1 MGTLNEIRDE
11 NGDLARC
18 VMVTDHHA
26 DESKYVLEDKF
37 RRYNRRRAE
46 AVAHGIRLIMQ
57 QVKKI
62 SDAAEKDDLAGIK
75 AALTEQLNF
84 GWIKGSDSCWPEDAR

>member
-1 MGTLNEIRDE
+1 MGTVAEIRDG
-11 NGDLARC
+11 NGDLAHC

-46 AVAHGIRLIMQ
+46 AVAHGIKLIMQ

-62 SDAAEKDDLAGIK
+62 SAAAEKNDLAGVK
-75 AALTEQLNF
+75 TALAEQLNF
-84 GWIKGSDSCWPEDAR
+84 GWIKGSDSCWPEDER